1 MWDNFL
7 NLNEFW
13 YLDHHFTQSFD
24 FINFR
29 NCDCS
34 LHNFLYYLLSSY
46 DLLNCGIYRNYFFD
60 NSRDLFDN
68 FLHNRDNLLDLL
80 DSLIN
85 DNFLDYS
92 LDLFDNNFL
101 FFYRND
107 FLNHLRNLH
116 NSFLNILFDDKFLYY
131 SIHWHWNLYWGY
143 HWFFNLD

>member
-46 DLLNCGIYRNYFFD
+46 DLLNCGIYRNYFFH
-60 NSRDLFDN
+60 NSRNLFDN

-131 SIHWHWNLYWGY
+131 SIHWHWNLDWGY